1 MMAASDHGGFAS
13 ARIAILGPFPPR
25 SGGVAR
31 QCAILAQH
39 LQQAG
44 VQVIRINTDLPT
56 WRGRALARPFFPLA
70 QVVHGWRAL
79 GRTRH
84 GWDILHVHAASWW
97 GFMPAVL
104 GLRARA
110 WGKHLVLTYHGGEA
124 AAFMAKHGAWARAVL
139 QRYDRL
145 LTLTPTQARI
155 FQAHGLT
162 PFVVPNIVP
171 LEQFPFRLRGPVRPR
186 LLWLRLMEDRYRPQ
200 DALAVLAQVRAVHP
214 HATLTLVGGGKC
226 LAQLRAQ
233 APPGARFLGQ
243 QPFHALPALYDA
255 AEIFLNTSAV
265 DNLPLT
271 LIEASASGLP
281 IVSTNAGA
289 IPDLIVHGQHG
300 LLARVGDV
308 DALAGHVL
316 RLLDDPR
323 LAQKLSKGA
332 RENAQRFRWE
342 AIAPQLARAYDL
354 FRK

>member
-1 MMAASDHGGFAS
+1 MSAALGPAGLA
-13 ARIAILGPFPPR
+13 AIRIAILGPFPPR
-25 SGGVAR
+25 PGGVAR
-31 QCAILAQH
+31 QCAILAEH

-44 VQVIRINTDLPT
+44 AQVIPLNTDLPT
-56 WRGRALARPFFPLA
+56 WRGRSLARPFFPLA
-70 QVVHGWRAL
+70 QVMHGWRVL

-84 GWDILHVHAASWW
+84 QWDILHVHAASWW

-110 WGKHLVLTYHGGEA
+110 WGKRLVLTYHGGEA
-124 AAFMAKHGAWARAVL
+124 AAFMAKHGAWAWAVL

-162 PFVVPNIVP
+162 PLIVPNIVP
-171 LEQFPFRLRGPVRPR
+171 LEQFTFRLRGPVQPR

-200 DALAVLAQVRAVHP
+200 DALAVLARVREVHP
-214 HATLTLVGGGKC
+214 HAELTLVGGGTH
-226 LAQLRAQ
+226 LAQLRAHS
-233 APPGARFLGQ
+233 PPGARFLGQ

-271 LIEASASGLP
+271 LIEASVSGLP
-281 IVSTNAGA
+281 IVSTDAGA
-289 IPDLIVHGQHG
+289 IPDLIVHGQQG

-308 DALAGHVL
+308 DTLAGHVL
-316 RLLDDPR
+316 RLLDDSR
-323 LAQKLSKGA
+323 LAQRLSKA
-332 RENAQRFRWE
+332 AHENAQRFHWE
-342 AIAPQLARAYDL
+342 AIAPLLARAYDL
-354 FRK
+354 